1 MMRSRIPNQTASSEQ
16 SPFLKALKKGKAFET
31 VVYPSASME
40 AKGVIPEEAW
50 SDHCLHTERVYKDRR
65 RCTFSV
71 APRHRDFIKNM
82 TTDALHADMTLIM
95 VCVITRQTVH
105 RETIV
110 RATGDVKV
118 KLSTTYERCVPLLV
132 EAWLPMYEQR
142 PREDRRR

>member
-1 MMRSRIPNQTASSEQ
+1 M
-16 SPFLKALKKGKAFET
+16 
-31 VVYPSASME
+31 YPSASME

-50 SDHCLHTERVYKDRR
+50 SDHCLHTERVYKYRR

-82 TTDALHADMTLIM
+82 TTGALHPDMTLIM

-110 RATGDVKV
+110 RVTGDVKV

-132 EAWLPMYEQR
+132 EAWLPRAISTTALLRTRPTPTSKMKRSYDQCPACCCKAQR